1 MSEQNIPDEQTAVT
15 EQNVTGKQSL
25 MDGQLAP
32 PPVTGNPA
40 VDEAL
45 AAAVAPDAGPAGM
58 LTRLTGVHERLA
70 KVLET
75 SREDVQAPIPGIS
88 ADEG

>member
-1 MSEQNIPDEQTAVT
+1 MSEQNTPDGQIAVT
-15 EQNVTGKQSL
+15 EQDVMGKQSPT
-25 MDGQLAP
+25 DGPLAP
-32 PPVTGNPA
+32 PPATGNPA

-58 LTRLTGVHERLA
+58 LTILADAHERLA

-88 ADEG
+88 ADES